1 MKHVRKSVAVVVV
14 VCGLAVGVGCT
25 PDTPSGPVTTT
36 TGVLPPST
44 ISPATTTTPGSIPGS
59 TIAPPNS

>member
-1 MKHVRKSVAVVVV
+1 MLHVRRSVAIAA
-14 VCGLAVGVGCT
+14 CCLAVAAGAGCT
-25 PDTPSGPVTTT
+25 PDTGSGPVTTS

-44 ISPATTTTPGSIPGS
+44 IGPATTTPGSIPGS